1 MYWPKIQKQNKS
13 VNFADEHFVFVL
25 GMRDLDRRFGTGV
38 TLMMT
43 LMVRDLL
50 PTLRSRTELEAEAC

>member
-1 MYWPKIQKQNKS
+1 MYWPKTQKQNKS
-13 VNFADEHFVFVL
+13 VNCTDEYHVCVL

-43 LMVRDLL
+43 LMVRDVLH
-50 PTLRSRTELEAEAC
+50 TLRSRTEHGAEAC